1 MLRVANTCNA
11 LLQELQQIWVD
22 IGETEAEKD
31 KMLIELEIE
40 CLEVYRRKLDEAAN
54 TKARL
59 RQSVA
64 AKEAEF
70 AALMASL
77 GDPTIQSQINMEKK
91 ASSLKGQLMIVTP
104 LVENLKSKKEE
115 RIKQV
120 ADIKSQIEKINSEIL
135 GYNQI
140 TNTFSSLNLEEQDL
154 SIRKLDEYQSQLH
167 SLQKEKSERIHKVM
181 AYVNE
186 VHLMCNILGLVFG
199 KTVSVVHP
207 SLHDESHKHTTN
219 ISDNTLQGLENVI
232 LKLKTEIKVRFQK
245 LKDTVTSLFELWNIM
260 DITSEE
266 KHQFLRFTSVIQL
279 SESEIS
285 EPGALST
292 ETLQQASQEVERLNK
307 LKTSKLKELV
317 MKRRVE
323 LEELCS
329 RTHIEPDPSTT
340 IEKSNAMIDSG
351 LVDPSELLAKIEAQI
366 SEVSNEALS
375 RRQIMD
381 RIDRWLSACEE
392 ENWLEDYNLD
402 QSRFSGGRSAHISL
416 KRAEQA
422 RVTIKKIP
430 SIVDNLICKTVAWED
445 DKNKLFLYDGARLVT
460 ILEEYKLSRIQKE
473 EEKKR
478 SRGQK
483 KLQSLL
489 VTEKES
495 IYGSKPSP
503 RRANS
508 FRKSTSRPLTATPR
522 RNSNGNPAPDLT
534 TPRSYSSLHNGYL
547 KELRKLSTG
556 QLNFVSIPKE
566 DTTSYSSMYSSE
578 MGSPLTL

>member
-115 RIKQV
+115 RIKQF

-140 TNTFSSLNLEEQDL
+140 TNTFSSLNLEEHDL
-154 SIRKLDEYQSQLH
+154 SIRKLGECQSQLH

-186 VHLMCNILGLVFG
+186 VHLMCNILGLDFG

-207 SLHDESHKHTTN
+207 SLHDESHEHTTN

-266 KHQFLRFTSVIQL
+266 KHQFLRVTSVIRL
-279 SESEIS
+279 SESEIR

-422 RVTIKKIP
+422 RITIKKIP
-430 SIVDNLICKTVAWED
+430 C
-445 DKNKLFLYDGARLVT
+445 
-460 ILEEYKLSRIQKE
+460 
-473 EEKKR
+473 
-478 SRGQK
+478 
-483 KLQSLL
+483 
-489 VTEKES
+489 
-495 IYGSKPSP
+495 
-503 RRANS
+503 
-508 FRKSTSRPLTATPR
+508 
-522 RNSNGNPAPDLT
+522 
-534 TPRSYSSLHNGYL
+534 
-547 KELRKLSTG
+547 
-556 QLNFVSIPKE
+556 
-566 DTTSYSSMYSSE
+566 
-578 MGSPLTL
+578 